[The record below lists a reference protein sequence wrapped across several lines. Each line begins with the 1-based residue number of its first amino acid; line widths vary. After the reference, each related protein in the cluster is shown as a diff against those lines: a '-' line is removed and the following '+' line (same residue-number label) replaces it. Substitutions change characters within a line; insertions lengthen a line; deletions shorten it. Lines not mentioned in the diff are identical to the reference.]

1 MTTTPIFH
9 KGNFTHVST
18 ADRTTDVRHSYAKH
32 AADSDAR
39 WRGKISLQSGYSK
52 PRRHEEVAQ
61 LSENISPYNF
71 FLVPESLGMCID
83 GSADYEQC
91 GSRDPND
98 PNFIHNAKV
107 NISRIEKRIA
117 ELKSGRFPEELKPV
131 VDYFLNILT
140 TFLAED
146 VADLK
151 YIQSG
156 RVSDLAFVANGVDYG
171 TACNDLRDKFQ
182 ASEDKVAAFNKVR
195 HDWHN
200 CVNQAF
206 TQNHGYS
213 YPKAAWESFLKRY
226 SIDQRFVPTEVN

>member
-1 MTTTPIFH
+1 MLVPLIVLLMFGTATLSTLRIPTPD
-9 KGNFTHVST
+9 GV
-18 ADRTTDVRHSYAKH
+18 AKFRYNPVTVNPG
-32 AADSDAR
+32 DIKR
-39 WRGKISLQSGYSK
+39 W
-52 PRRHEEVAQ
+52 AQ

-213 YPKAAWESFLKRY
+213 YPKGAWESFLKRY